1 MKKTLKTVNLFFI
14 IPLFFIALLNLD
26 FYLIFSSLLL
36 LTLSKIKRADLMWL
50 VFIFNLNYSLGFIV
64 ISFYPESRLFFDLYP
79 NTENLSLVFFL
90 LTVIIFVSSILVITF
105 PIRGR
110 LDLNF
115 TKPKISIIKY
125 SIIVVFIFTFFGFNK
140 IGYTVGNPLVAYILR
155 IFLMFNLLFPLI
167 FLTDNKKL
175 LYFYLLI
182 SIITSYFAGSRAI
195 AIVIVFGLV
204 QIGLIYNFGIK
215 KKYLMLLSSF
225 ILFSIIAFPF
235 ISALRI
241 GQDFSFT
248 ADYVQQ
254 LMDIILTIRS
264 RFGGIDVSFALYELN
279 YTFPYYQLLFE
290 FIEAINRYLPGD
302 IFPKIKEYY
311 PSEFLVGKVFGGDD
325 FSVVGLDVIK
335 NTESM
340 RLGRFFAL
348 GPISIIL
355 SFLVFIVGLNIQSKD
370 MTTNYLLRFVLI
382 NNWIT
387 QGGIYESF
395 LVIFDM
401 LILLIFLYYI
411 YERKHIKLS
420 NI

>member
-1 MKKTLKTVNLFFI
+1 
-14 IPLFFIALLNLD
+14 
-26 FYLIFSSLLL
+26 
-36 LTLSKIKRADLMWL
+36 
-50 VFIFNLNYSLGFIV
+50 
-64 ISFYPESRLFFDLYP
+64 
-79 NTENLSLVFFL
+79 
-90 LTVIIFVSSILVITF
+90 
-105 PIRGR
+105 
-110 LDLNF
+110 
-115 TKPKISIIKY
+115 
-125 SIIVVFIFTFFGFNK
+125 
-140 IGYTVGNPLVAYILR
+140 
-155 IFLMFNLLFPLI
+155 MFNLLFPLI

-195 AIVIVFGLV
+195 AIVIIFGLV
-204 QIGLIYNFGIK
+204 KIGLIYNFEIK

-225 ILFSIIAFPF
+225 ILFSIIVFPF

-248 ADYVQQ
+248 TDYIQQ
-254 LMDIILTIRS
+254 LIDIILTVRS

-279 YTFPYYQLLFE
+279 YTFPYYQLFFE
-290 FIEAINRYLPGD
+290 FIEALNRYVPGD
-302 IFPKIKEYY
+302 IFPVIKEYY

-325 FSVVGLDVIK
+325 FSLVGLDTIK

-348 GPISIIL
+348 GPISIIV

-370 MTTNYLLRFVLI
+370 MTTNYILRFVLI

-395 LVIFDM
+395 LVIFDL
-401 LILLIFLYYI
+401 LILSIFLYYI